1 MQSHS
6 ENDSILRLSCTYS
19 GFPHSFLLQPSTSQN
34 CSPAY
39 PPLPENR
46 IPQALSHTSRFPIL
60 MAAALFPKALYGAA
74 ELLSAQGKDLPFR
87 ESREASL
94 GNHCTAAALLYS
106 AFIQRQSFTYE
117 YHYYLTEHIFSGIFS
132 LFSQIGSGFCNYPS
146 SNLQPITVSPP
157 DSCPAIWLQLLFLQ
171 SGQNFLL

>member
-6 ENDSILRLSCTYS
+6 ENNSILRLSCTYS
-19 GFPHSFLLQPSTSQN
+19 GFPHPFLLQPSTSQD

-39 PPLPENR
+39 PPLPEN
-46 IPQALSHTSRFPIL
+46 HTSRFPIF
-60 MAAALFPKALYGAA
+60 MAAALFPKALYGEA

-117 YHYYLTEHIFSGIFS
+117 YHYYLTEYIFSGIFS
-132 LFSQIGSGFCNYPS
+132 LFSQIGSGFCNCPS
-146 SNLQPITVSPP
+146 NNLQPITVSPP